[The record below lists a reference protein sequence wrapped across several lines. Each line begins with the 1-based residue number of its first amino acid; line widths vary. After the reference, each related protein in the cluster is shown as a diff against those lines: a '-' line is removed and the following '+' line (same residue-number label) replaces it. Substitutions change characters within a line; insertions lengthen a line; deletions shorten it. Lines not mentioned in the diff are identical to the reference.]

1 MEPATLRLYSWSSV
15 LQAKAPKKSAGKTQI
30 WEREKTSWNSNNE
43 PPSSFCTTTKGSPS
57 RSALSFFS
65 SPSHLHWLSSSVFL
79 LQASATDWHPLVQ
92 HWVAKRMQNAP
103 NWRRTPCDGLYWP
116 IPSVGKVVNLRSVWV
131 MWGLTTVILII
142 WTHCWVDRRAPSQRT
157 TGLTLIFCCI
167 LTLFLDALPIIRH
180 SKKEVTVFWFKGY
193 IWRIF

>member
-1 MEPATLRLYSWSSV
+1 MSPATLRLYSWSSV

-57 RSALSFFS
+57 RSALSLFS
-65 SPSHLHWLSSSVFL
+65 SSSHLHWLSSSVFL

-142 WTHCWVDRRAPSQRT
+142 WTHCWVDRRAPSPHHRPHSY
-157 TGLTLIFCCI
+157 LLLHFNP
-167 LTLFLDALPIIRH
+167 LFSCPPNLRH
-180 SKKEVTVFWFKGY
+180 SKNEVTVFWLKN
-193 IWRIF
+193 

>member
-1 MEPATLRLYSWSSV
+1 MSPATLRLYSWSSV

-65 SPSHLHWLSSSVFL
+65 SPSHLHWLSNSVFL

-116 IPSVGKVVNLRSVWV
+116 IPSVGKVVNLQSVWV

-142 WTHCWVDRRAPSQRT
+142 WTHWVEGPQRRLRSYLLLHFNP
-157 TGLTLIFCCI
+157 
-167 LTLFLDALPIIRH
+167 LFSCPPNLRH
-180 SKKEVTVFWFKGY
+180 SKNEVTVFWLKN
-193 IWRIF
+193 

>member
-1 MEPATLRLYSWSSV
+1 MYILINRREQDEIFWKWSLPPWGCTHGRQFSRQRRQKRAQV
-15 LQAKAPKKSAGKTQI
+15 KPKSGK
-30 WEREKTSWNSNNE
+30 EKKTSWNSNNE
-43 PPSSFCTTTKGSPS
+43 PPSSFCTTTKGSPQAATSS

-65 SPSHLHWLSSSVFL
+65 SSSHLHWLSSSVFL

-116 IPSVGKVVNLRSVWV
+116 IPSVGKVVNLQSVWV

-142 WTHCWVDRRAPSQRT
+142 WTHWVDRRAPTQAPLLS
-157 TGLTLIFCCI
+157 FAA
-167 LTLFLDALPIIRH
+167 F
-180 SKKEVTVFWFKGY
+180 
-193 IWRIF
+193 